1 MDYQKQRAVTKPR
14 NQFHDLFHD
23 IRGRNSFHATR
34 FSTSLSPSSASSSSP
49 SSPCPLFPPCSNRTH
64 RRIVRRPERI
74 RVQEIEEQV
83 DQDPRNLVIGTLI
96 PSSFLHRPR
105 RRLAAR
111 SLAPAG
117 VESHDEGTRFKG
129 PNVSHR
135 VPLPSPLPPYPLLR
149 FPRLHVCIRI
159 APVCIRRSYDYRDAS
174 IESTVSNFLPPSC
187 PSIGKLVSFLTETR
201 GRRQSRK
208 FNRHLSIYYRSSV
221 RFNEL
226 SIVARHN
233 FSSLKVSID
242 RERCLE
248 YIYIRYDWKK
258 IYYKD
263 EDE

>member
-1 MDYQKQRAVTKPR
+1 MGIAKSLKETKDYRKKSKRSRSFRIPPLTIHRFSHTIRVDYQKQRAVTKPR

-135 VPLPSPLPPYPLLR
+135 VPPSFASAAVSPPPIST
-149 FPRLHVCIRI
+149 FTRLHTNCTGVYSSFVRLSRCLDRK
-159 APVCIRRSYDYRDAS
+159 YRFELSSSFLSFDWKTCLFSDGDAR
-174 IESTVSNFLPPSC
+174 EKTVS
-187 PSIGKLVSFLTETR
+187 
-201 GRRQSRK
+201 
-208 FNRHLSIYYRSSV
+208 
-221 RFNEL
+221 
-226 SIVARHN
+226 
-233 FSSLKVSID
+233 
-242 RERCLE
+242 
-248 YIYIRYDWKK
+248 
-258 IYYKD
+258 
-263 EDE
+263 